1 MDGTVS
7 LEDECRES
15 CVYIMAIFMCKLKD
29 LNFVLSLVYIYNKL
43 II

>member
-15 CVYIMAIFMCKLKD
+15 CVYIMEIFMCKLKD
-29 LNFVLSLVYIYNKL
+29 LNLVLSLVYIYKKL